1 LAAVRFEISYS
12 RFNNAVMSILVMG
25 RRQSLVELDDTR
37 LRVRFGS
44 GGYGFASD
52 IPRPAIVAAD
62 RFVGRVYGW
71 GVHGWG
77 GAWLVN
83 GSSHGIVALTLQPL
97 QRGRVL
103 MVPVKLRRL
112 RLSLVDPDAFLAA
125 LNVPAAPADVPEA
138 DRTAAG

>member
-1 LAAVRFEISYS
+1 VRFEISYN
-12 RFNNAVMSILVMG
+12 RFNNALMSILVMG
-25 RRQSLVELDDTR
+25 RRQSLVELDDTM
-37 LRVRFGS
+37 LRVRFGA
-44 GGYGFASD
+44 GGYGFATD
-52 IPRPAIVAAD
+52 IPRRAIVAAE

-83 GSSHGIVALTLQPL
+83 GSSQGIVALTIQPL

-103 MVPVKLRRL
+103 FVPVKLRRL
-112 RLSLVDPDAFLAA
+112 RLSLVDPDGFLAA
-125 LNVPAAPADVPEA
+125 LDVPAPAAPAGAPEV